1 MVRSSQRRPSRVSV
15 RYASSLARASRR
27 FREFV
32 TCQFSEWSDAAAV
45 ALHHRARS
53 VPPSFFAPC
62 LKSDTISITRVASD
76 EAASRRS
83 SGSAREPYPAL
94 GEHASRTAPSSL
106 ADAKTISVK
115 STVRG
120 VSEQACI
127 IKGRMRRGSGGKKG
141 ESERAEEFGMDWGVG
156 VIIKKG

>member
-94 GEHASRTAPSSL
+94 GEQASRT

-141 ESERAEEFGMDWGVG
+141 ESERAEEFGMDWAVG

>member
-1 MVRSSQRRPSRVSV
+1 MTPSLLR
-15 RYASSLARASRR
+15 
-27 FREFV
+27 
-32 TCQFSEWSDAAAV
+32 
-45 ALHHRARS
+45 
-53 VPPSFFAPC
+53 
-62 LKSDTISITRVASD
+62 ASD

-83 SGSAREPYPAL
+83 SGSLREPYPAL
-94 GEHASRTAPSSL
+94 GEHASRTA
-106 ADAKTISVK
+106 DAKTISVVK

-141 ESERAEEFGMDWGVG
+141 ESERAEEFGMDWAVG